1 MTTKVEG
8 VIFDWAGTT
17 VDFGCFAPVNV
28 FLEIFKDADVEVTL
42 EEAREPMG
50 MLKINHIRAMLQMP
64 RISEKWEQVHGHP
77 FTEDDVNR
85 LYEQFEKLL
94 MVSLAEYTTPIQDV
108 LETVEWLRANKVKI
122 GSTTGYTKEMMAVV
136 VPEAK
141 KKGYSPDC
149 LVTPTDLENLGR
161 PYPYMIFENMRQ
173 LQLMDVKKVVKVG
186 DTASDIKEARN
197 AGVWAVGVIIGSSE
211 MGVSESEFQQLTK
224 EQQQQLIDTTRAK
237 FNAYGAH
244 YTIETMRELPKI
256 IEEIQEDAQRF
267 EPTDSLLD
275 VEQSINQTF

>member
-1 MTTKVEG
+1 MTTKIEG

-28 FLEIFKDADVEVTL
+28 FLEIFKDAGVEVTL

-50 MLKINHIRAMLQMP
+50 MLKIDHIRAMLQMP
-64 RISEKWEQVHGHP
+64 RISEKWEEVYGHP
-77 FTEDDVNR
+77 FTENDVNR
-85 LYEQFEKLL
+85 LYEQFEKIL
-94 MVSLAEYTTPIQDV
+94 MVSLAQYTTPIQGV
-108 LETVEWLRANKVKI
+108 LETVDWLRANGVKI

-141 KKGYSPDC
+141 KKGYSPDY
-149 LVTPTDLENLGR
+149 LVTPTDLADFGR
-161 PYPYMIFENMRQ
+161 PYPYMVFENMRQ
-173 LQLMDVKKVVKVG
+173 LQLSDVKKVVKVG

-211 MGVSESEFQQLTK
+211 MGVSEPEFQQLTK
-224 EQQQQLIDTTRAK
+224 EEQQQLIETTRAK

-244 YTIETMRELPKI
+244 YTIETMQELLKI
-256 IEEIQEDAQRF
+256 IEEIQEN
-267 EPTDSLLD
+267 LG
-275 VEQSINQTF
+275 